1 LEEHLLYL
9 NHYPIEQIFLISQF
23 HVLVQSANSYVVVG
37 LPLIPSVM
45 EEPELAQ
52 SETAIVFAM
61 AREEG
66 SGIMSAVEEG
76 ILVIWANSLQVGQL
90 RGL

>member
-1 LEEHLLYL
+1 M
-9 NHYPIEQIFLISQF
+9 NHYPIEQMFLISQL
-23 HVLVQSANSYVVVG
+23 HILIQSVNSFVAVA
-37 LPLIPSVM
+37 LPLIPSVV

-66 SGIMSAVEEG
+66 SVV
-76 ILVIWANSLQVGQL
+76 L
-90 RGL
+90 